1 VQEVLS
7 ANHFGYEGGRTR
19 STSTSRFNK
28 ALVAFGTVACAAS
41 IAANPLTA
49 NVGAEVQHTVAAETQ
64 HREVLLTAGIGDVIG
79 AYEGVLTQAGAN
91 LQTLAG
97 EGQVAIPEMLTAIGT
112 NLSGY
117 GDLIST
123 GLSGAAASLQNAFYG
138 GWYGGDD
145 GYVFGLFGGSVTH
158 DGVTESGSTLQLF
171 LGALQ
176 QGKAFDAFGY
186 IEPWALE
193 LIDHTLKPLLS
204 PFLNTAKAGAI
215 PSATIPGEVLQTL
228 SSVAA
233 SFLSYP
239 MLKAVAKTVMAP
251 ALSVAFGFFGDV
263 DTISSD
269 VSTGDVAKLVTDV
282 LELPAHFAGNLLN
295 GYVLKDPVLNPTGAA
310 FTGLLNT
317 GSLLEDLVK
326 NWPHQLAVALT
337 PGKAVTAAA
346 ASAVPAASVL
356 ASTKVASSK
365 VAESKVA
372 ASTDTRAVGAHRKA
386 GATHAASTSTKG
398 AGEGHSHRNH
408 SASSHSSGS

>member
-1 VQEVLS
+1 MQEVFRTNS
-7 ANHFGYEGGRTR
+7 FGIDGRRGR
-19 STSTSRFNK
+19 SVSSSRVNK
-28 ALVAFGTVACAAS
+28 ALIAAGAIACAAS
-41 IAANPLTA
+41 IAVNPLTA
-49 NVGAEVQHTVAAETQ
+49 NVGAEVHHTVAAEIQ
-64 HREVLLTAGIGDVIG
+64 HREVLLTAGIGDVVG

-91 LQTLAG
+91 LQTLAS

-123 GLSGAAASLQNAFYG
+123 GLTGAAASLQNAFYG

-158 DGVTESGSTLQLF
+158 NGVTESGSTLQLF

-251 ALSVAFGFFGDV
+251 ALSVAFGFFGDI
-263 DTISSD
+263 DTIS
-269 VSTGDVAKLVTDV
+269 GDFSSGNLAKALTDV
-282 LELPAHFAGNLLN
+282 LEVPAHFAGNLLN
-295 GYVLKDPVLNPTGAA
+295 GYVLKDPVLNPTGAP

-337 PGKAVTAAA
+337 PTKAVTAATSA
-346 ASAVPAASVL
+346 AVV
-356 ASTKVASSK
+356 SSK
-365 VAESKVA
+365 VAPATSAVTPSVAKDSTASK
-372 ASTDTRAVGAHRKA
+372 DAHSSDHHQA
-386 GATHAASTSTKG
+386 GASHTASTSTKA
-398 AGEGHSHRNH
+398 AGEGHSHRSH